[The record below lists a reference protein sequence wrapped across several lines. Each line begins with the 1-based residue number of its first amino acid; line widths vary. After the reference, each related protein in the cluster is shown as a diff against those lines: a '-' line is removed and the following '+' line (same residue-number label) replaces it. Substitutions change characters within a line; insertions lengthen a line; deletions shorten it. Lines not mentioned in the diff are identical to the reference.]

1 MPSGDD
7 SESKWRTVSVFD
19 EQHVI
24 GGIDDRGG
32 IQGSVGD
39 RKLLQNSETEF
50 ADQKLL
56 EHLPECGM
64 DANLDSSY
72 RHVADPLS
80 PNEGALQ
87 LVLFQLDVLP
97 TDEPVG
103 LPRSMGLVKRPVRTS
118 RRSRSAN
125 PIWFF
130 LDLIWTDFGGV
141 VWLNRKTTR
150 FTQ

>member
-7 SESKWRTVSVFD
+7 SEGKWRTVSVCD

-24 GGIDDRGG
+24 GGIDDRSR

-39 RKLLQNSETEF
+39 RKLLQNPETEF

-56 EHLPECGM
+56 EHLPECRM
-64 DANLDSSY
+64 DPNLDSCY
-72 RHVADPLS
+72 CNAADPLP

-97 TDEPVG
+97 SDELVG
-103 LPRSMGLVKRPVRTS
+103 LPRSMGLVKRPVRAS
-118 RRSRSAN
+118 RPSRSAD

-130 LDLIWTDFGGV
+130 LELIWTDFGGV
-141 VWLNRKTTR
+141 VWLNRKTAR
-150 FTQ
+150 LPQ